1 VSSPTFSVVMAAHN
15 SAATI
20 AESIESVRRQT
31 RSDWELIVIDD
42 GSKDST
48 AEVGERFDDPRIRVV
63 REAENRGP
71 SAARNRG
78 ISLARAPLVCTLDSD
93 DLMLPQFLETMAS
106 TLDNAAEASVA
117 FTDAWVLDDAS
128 GRVRK
133 SSAMASAKPP
143 DPVPADTRTFLVEL
157 LRRNFIFNSVAAR
170 RESLLAVGGYDER
183 LWIDED
189 WELWLRLAAAGVR
202 FARAPR
208 LLAVYRK
215 HGASL
220 TSDSQRLIAARREVY
235 RIVAKEW
242 PADSGV
248 QALALDLMR
257 RSELRARRRA
267 RAFRVLRPLFTLR
280 RKLREPLLWHA
291 QPPPE
296 VAKLLHAVAAA
307 REV

>member
-1 VSSPTFSVVMAAHN
+1 MAAYD

-20 AESIESVRRQT
+20 AESIESVRGQT

-42 GSKDST
+42 GSRDST
-48 AEVGERFDDPRIRVV
+48 AEVGESFDDPRIRVV
-63 REAENRGP
+63 RETENRGP
-71 SAARNRG
+71 SAARNQG
-78 ISLARAPLVCTLDSD
+78 ISLAQAPLVCTLDSD
-93 DLMLPQFLETMAS
+93 DLMLPQYLETMAS
-106 TLDNAAEASVA
+106 TLDNAPEASVA
-117 FTDAWVLDDAS
+117 FTDAWVLDDVS

-133 SSAMASAKPP
+133 SSAMDSAKPP
-143 DPVPADTRTFLVEL
+143 EPVPTDTRTFLVEL

-189 WELWLRLAAAGVR
+189 WELWLRLAAAGFRFVR
-202 FARAPR
+202 VPG
-208 LLAVYRK
+208 LLTVYRK
-215 HGASL
+215 HGDSL
-220 TSDSQRLIAARREVY
+220 TSDSRRLIAAEREVY

-248 QALALDLMR
+248 QALALDLML

-267 RAFRVLRPLFTLR
+267 SAFRLLRPLFTLW

-291 QPPPE
+291 QPPRE
-296 VAKLLHAVAAA
+296 VANLLRAVASA
-307 REV
+307 REG

>member
-1 VSSPTFSVVMAAHN
+1 MSSLTFSVVMAAHN
-15 SAATI
+15 SATTI
-20 AESIESVRRQT
+20 AESIESVRHQT
-31 RSDWELIVIDD
+31 RSDWELIVVDD
-42 GSKDST
+42 GSRDST
-48 AEVGERFDDPRIRVV
+48 AEVGEGFGDPRIRVV
-63 REAENRGP
+63 READNRGP

-106 TLDNAAEASVA
+106 TLDNAPEASVA
-117 FTDAWVLDDAS
+117 FTDAWVLDDAT

-143 DPVPADTRTFLVEL
+143 EPVPADTLTFLVEL

-189 WELWLRLAAAGVR
+189 WELWLRLAAAGFR
-202 FARAPR
+202 FARVPR
-208 LLAVYRK
+208 LLTVYRK
-215 HGASL
+215 HSESL
-220 TSDSQRLIAARREVY
+220 TSDSQRLIAAQREVY

-248 QALALDLMR
+248 QALALNLMR
-257 RSELRARRRA
+257 RSEFRARRRA
-267 RAFRVLRPLFTLR
+267 TALRLLRPLFTLW
-280 RKLREPLLWHA
+280 RKVREPLLWHA
-291 QPPPE
+291 QPPQE
-296 VAKLLHAVAAA
+296 VAELLRAVAAA
-307 REV
+307 REG

>member
-1 VSSPTFSVVMAAHN
+1 MAAHN

-20 AESIESVRRQT
+20 AESIESVRLQT
-31 RSDWELIVIDD
+31 RSDWELIVVDD
-42 GSKDST
+42 GSRDAT
-48 AEVGERFDDPRIRVV
+48 AEVGEGFDDPRIRVV
-63 REAENRGP
+63 READNRGP
-71 SAARNRG
+71 AAARNRG
-78 ISLARAPLVCTLDSD
+78 ISLARAPVVCTLDSD

-106 TLDNAAEASVA
+106 TLNSAPEASVA
-117 FTDAWVLDDAS
+117 FTDAWVLDDAT

-143 DPVPADTRTFLVEL
+143 EPASADTQTFLVEL
-157 LRRNFIFNSVAAR
+157 LRRNFVFTSVAAR

-189 WELWLRLAAAGVR
+189 WELWLRLAAAGFR
-202 FARAPR
+202 FARVPR

-215 HGASL
+215 HGESL
-220 TSDSQRLIAARREVY
+220 TSDTRRLIAAEREVY

-242 PADSGV
+242 PPDSGV

-267 RAFRVLRPLFTLR
+267 NAFRLLRPLFMLW
-280 RKLREPLLWHA
+280 RKVREPLLWHA
-291 QPPPE
+291 QPPRE
-296 VAKLLHAVAAA
+296 VADLLRAVAAA
-307 REV
+307 REG

>member
-1 VSSPTFSVVMAAHN
+1 MAAHD

-20 AESIESVRRQT
+20 PESIESVRRQT
-31 RSDWELIVIDD
+31 RSDWELIVVDD
-42 GSKDST
+42 GSRDST
-48 AEVGERFDDPRIRVV
+48 AAVAEGFHDPRIRVV
-63 REAENRGP
+63 READNRGP

-78 ISLARAPLVCTLDSD
+78 ISLARASLVCTLDSD
-93 DLMLPQFLETMAS
+93 DLMLPQFLETMAA
-106 TLDNAAEASVA
+106 TLGDAPGASVA
-117 FTDAWVLDDAS
+117 FTDAWVLDDAT

-143 DPVPADTRTFLVEL
+143 QPVPSDTRTFLVEL

-170 RESLLAVGGYDER
+170 RESLLAVGGYDEK

-189 WELWLRLAAAGVR
+189 WELWLRLAAAGFRFVR
-202 FARAPR
+202 VPR
-208 LLAVYRK
+208 LLTVYRK
-215 HGASL
+215 HGESL
-220 TSDSQRLIAARREVY
+220 TSDSQRLIAAEREVY

-267 RAFRVLRPLFTLR
+267 NAFRLLRPLFKLW
-280 RKLREPLLWHA
+280 RKVREPLLWHA
-291 QPPPE
+291 QPPQE
-296 VAKLLHAVAAA
+296 VANLLRAVATA
-307 REV
+307 RKV